1 MTHVIIAGF
10 GPVGRVL
17 ADALVDTGVS
27 FTVIEMNA
35 QTVSNQRAL
44 GRSVIHGDASDP
56 AVLASA
62 GIDDAAAV
70 VITMPDSTTAL
81 RICEVARPL
90 APAAVITIRTRHLSE
105 ALQAKQLGADIAVV
119 EEIETA
125 RAMATAVTAALKSAD
140 QPPRVCGDDSAH
152 RECRVRSATGR
163 SRHAR
168 QCWPQPQIVGRH
180 KAGPEQLG
188 VQQACEPDGT

>member
-1 MTHVIIAGF
+1 MKHVIIAGF

-17 ADALVDTGVS
+17 ADALIENGVP
-27 FTVIEMNA
+27 FTVVEMNSA
-35 QTVSNQRAL
+35 TVSSQRSL
-44 GRSVIHGDASDP
+44 GRSVIHGDAADP
-56 AVLASA
+56 AVLESARIGDAS
-62 GIDDAAAV
+62 AV

-90 APAAVITIRTRHLSE
+90 APAAVIAIRTRHLSE

-119 EEIETA
+119 EEIETS
-125 RAMATAVTAALKSAD
+125 RAMTTAVTAALKSD
-140 QPPRVCGDDSAH
+140 DEPPRVCGDDSAH
-152 RECRVRSATGR
+152 RESRVRSATGR

-168 QCWPQPQIVGRH
+168 QCSSQPQIVGRH

-188 VQQACEPDGT
+188 VHQACEPDGT